1 MQTKKSNNYIF
12 VFEWYVWL
20 LIMWSR
26 ISYKIKRAATRRAA
40 YTNFLFI
47 GKLKDQSQWK
57 DSSHKNKKCLDQ
69 INLLSSLWARPPKTS
84 PPTHPRAPPPRQL
97 GRELMNTHGNI
108 ACQSVCL
115 LPSPYSCFLNKCLQ
129 VVFFLETSC
138 KINFGQKQNL
148 IQLGFKFK

>member
-84 PPTHPRAPPPRQL
+84 PPTHPRAPPPGSWEENL
-97 GRELMNTHGNI
+97 WTLMEILLVKVFVCFQVLILVFLT
-108 ACQSVCL
+108 SVYKL
-115 LPSPYSCFLNKCLQ
+115 SS
-129 VVFFLETSC
+129 S
-138 KINFGQKQNL
+138 
-148 IQLGFKFK
+148 

>member
-69 INLLSSLWARPPKTS
+69 INLLSSLWARPPNTS
-84 PPTHPRAPPPRQL
+84 PPSRPPPAAGSWEENL
-97 GRELMNTHGNI
+97 WTLMEILLVKVFVCFQVLILVFLT
-108 ACQSVCL
+108 SVYKL
-115 LPSPYSCFLNKCLQ
+115 SS
-129 VVFFLETSC
+129 S
-138 KINFGQKQNL
+138 
-148 IQLGFKFK
+148 